1 MVRLIVAFDY
11 GLPPY
16 PLDLLKFA
24 GADAR
29 QSTRVTTRRD
39 TNANVDMGED

>member
-1 MVRLIVAFDY
+1 MHSTL
-11 GLPPY
+11 GSTPH
-16 PLDLLKFA
+16 PLDLLKYA